1 MSVSSEGHPSGSES
15 EDMTTS
21 WQTSAAAVCDG
32 VPPNG
37 LGFSVTQMLPDSY
50 MVIALEPVVHVA
62 RCD

>member
-21 WQTSAAAVCDG
+21 WEPSAAAVCDS

-37 LGFSVTQMLPDSY
+37 LGFSVTQMLQDSS
-50 MVIALEPVVHVA
+50 MIIAFEQIVHVA